1 MRLTPLYPPY
11 SGVKA
16 VSNSRHMRKLKGSY
30 KRAVPCS
37 RLLADVGFVERALA
51 AVDVWDVLF
60 RSPCCA

>member
-16 VSNSRHMRKLKGSY
+16 VSNSRQMRKLKGSY

-37 RLLADVGFVERALA
+37 RLLVDVDFVQRQIAV
-51 AVDVWDVLF
+51 VDVWDAFF
-60 RSPCCA
+60 RSPCYA